1 MKNIRKTVI
10 FAAIILLVHTA
21 VPAIPALAAY
31 TDTSVYK
38 IETAKEFNSESEA
51 LKAAEQ
57 LKKDTGWKAEVKPSG
72 KNGTTYVLTSEGV
85 EGESRAKNLLLQFE
99 KEICDDDVR
108 CAASLCSAER
118 YMEQ

>member
-10 FAAIILLVHTA
+10 FAAIILLIHTA

-38 IETAKEFNSESEA
+38 IETTKEFNSESAA

-85 EGESRAKNLLLQFE
+85 EGESRAK
-99 KEICDDDVR
+99 ICF
-108 CAASLCSAER
+108 CSLKKKPA
-118 YMEQ
+118 

>member
-1 MKNIRKTVI
+1 M
-10 FAAIILLVHTA
+10 LVHTA

-57 LKKDTGWKAEVKPSG
+57 LKRTRDGKPRSNLQG
-72 KNGTTYVLTSEGV
+72 KRHNIRLTSEGV
-85 EGESRAKNLLLQFE
+85 EGESRAKSALQFE
-99 KEICDDDVR
+99 KKPV
-108 CAASLCSAER
+108 
-118 YMEQ
+118 